1 MTRKT
6 TLALILSLLITPFS
20 PSPGLSHH
28 HHGDVALA
36 WGLTG
41 FFLGSA
47 LTAFTYRP
55 PPPVVYTSA
64 PVYQRPAVYR
74 HAPHVPPGACRWER
88 YVLDGY
94 GRNVFDPYGRPLKEY
109 TIGSCQYPPY

>member
-1 MTRKT
+1 MVRKI
-6 TLALILSLLITPFS
+6 TLALVLSLCITPLAPTS
-20 PSPGLSHH
+20 GLCHH

-55 PPPVVYTSA
+55 PPPVVYASPSVYRP
-64 PVYQRPAVYR
+64 PVYSY
-74 HAPHVPPGACRWER
+74 APRIPPGACRWER

-94 GRNVFDPYGRPLKEY
+94 GRNVLDPYGRPLKEY
-109 TIGSCQYPPY
+109 TIGSCHYPPY